1 MLRAAVLR
9 PLLRTARATRTFAAI
24 PAEGSSVACGVLKN
38 QKDPVIRPDG
48 DYPEWLGSL
57 TDTLSLAD
65 LENKIVAAGGHE
77 KCDPQDLRRYMQKRA
92 KENIKDKNDDPTL

>member
-57 TDTLSLAD
+57 TDTIRQT
-65 LENKIVAAGGHE
+65 KGVAAPGCSLPLVNAIIQESGMW
-77 KCDPQDLRRYMQKRA
+77 PRVAANR
-92 KENIKDKNDDPTL
+92 